1 LRVAT
6 LAMRAAL
13 PVHTLTAAGLLVLV
27 LGTGT
32 ARAERIPVISL
43 GGTID
48 FRFTAPSWDA
58 AQKKQTPEVFGG
70 AQLTLAFEDAPL
82 PLTAWGH
89 VAAEGRLVPELIVGE
104 LGNTEYAEGYL
115 GAGLR
120 AEIHMAGPKARAGFY
135 VAGRGLVIGAHR
147 DSAAEFVIGDY
158 LLLRNM
164 TRIGVEGGAMV
175 RPDDRDG
182 NHELDATMRVYVGW
196 RL

>member
-1 LRVAT
+1 MRIAPLVAVVVAAVVAT
-6 LAMRAAL
+6 VA
-13 PVHTLTAAGLLVLV
+13 P
-27 LGTGT
+27 GT
-32 ARAERIPVISL
+32 ARADRIPVLTL

-48 FRFTAPSWDA
+48 FRFTAPTWDA
-58 AQKKQTPEVFGG
+58 AEKKQTPDPFGG

-104 LGNTEYAEGYL
+104 LGNSEYAEGYV
-115 GAGLR
+115 GAGVR

-147 DSAAEFVIGDY
+147 DSAAEFVVGDY
-158 LLLRNM
+158 ILLKSM

-175 RPDDRDG
+175 RPQDRDG

-196 RL
+196 KL